1 MNREQEC
8 YGKMFPSIVEMAR
21 NTLVTGKVFGYRRA
35 WQRCLECP
43 DLETVNTGFGA

>member
-21 NTLVTGKVFGYRRA
+21 NTLVTGKVLGYQVDYQGRS
-35 WQRCLECP
+35 LTS
-43 DLETVNTGFGA
+43 ETRP